1 MIFKNQTIKEIIM
14 KIIELIKEK
23 LGLDDKDLEK
33 DLDLNSVKKM
43 QMHLDDMADE
53 LIAQNQQKEA
63 EQRQAES
70 SDWLKRISEGRANS
84 KRVNQARKKLT
95 HQSRISPARLRKL
108 KAEGKI

>member
-63 EQRQAES
+63 EKLRLTAIE
-70 SDWLKRISEGRANS
+70 EGCPNASPRRALNPNPKCNFNS
-84 KRVNQARKKLT
+84 T
-95 HQSRISPARLRKL
+95 
-108 KAEGKI
+108 

>member
-1 MIFKNQTIKEIIM
+1 
-14 KIIELIKEK
+14 
-23 LGLDDKDLEK
+23 
-33 DLDLNSVKKM
+33 M

-63 EQRQAES
+63 ELKHAES
-70 SDWLKRISEGRANS
+70 KAWLERVTEGRANS

-95 HQSRISPARLRKL
+95 HQSRINPARLRKL

>member
-1 MIFKNQTIKEIIM
+1 MIFKNQTIKENNM

-63 EQRQAES
+63 ERKEAES
-70 SDWLKRISEGRANS
+70 KAWLKRVSEGREKS
-84 KRVNQARKKLT
+84 KRVNQTRKKLT
-95 HQSRISPARLRKL
+95 HRSRINPARLRKL